1 VGSHHLESHHF
12 WLQTAQRASKQ
23 SAFPSYKM
31 AAVLIKDGRYITTG
45 LNRFTPAGVI
55 DIRYDDKRVHAEL
68 DAILGVDADTL
79 VGSVLYVAG
88 TTKTGILLKNTAP
101 CRRCRGLLQ
110 DMKIKAIYFF
120 KEYDQ
125 VESWRPGDVFVPLSN
140 PKRPGDY

>member
-1 VGSHHLESHHF
+1 MDFHKF
-12 WLQTAQRASKQ
+12 WLETALRASKQ

-31 AAVLIKDGRYITTG
+31 AAILVKGKAVLSIG

-68 DAILGVDADTL
+68 DAILGKDIGLLA
-79 VGSVLYVAG
+79 GSVLYVAG
-88 TTKTGILLKNTAP
+88 TTKSGAVLKYTAP

-110 DMKIKAIYFF
+110 DMQLKAVYYF

-125 VESWRPGDVFVPLSN
+125 IGCWHIGEEFVPLSSN
-140 PKRPGDY
+140 PRRPGDY